1 MQLPYCC
8 SLKSNSLILL
18 SNQSSMLKTKFNGF
32 KTFACFTLFT
42 LTILTQSCKKSDL
55 KQEETISQEELQQL
69 KSFVATTTGFPL
81 ASVEYHPVKRYFIA
95 GKDILIKLSDART
108 RLKNTEI
115 STPSANGSNQR
126 VYFYTATQNNVAN
139 IAIYADNTVSSDWV
153 TALDQAIANWNS
165 TNSHVV
171 MKRVTA
177 TTKTTTTGKGK
188 KKTTTTTIV
197 LPSYNILVNTLYN
210 SSTSMV
216 AEAFLP
222 YSNGTVGNEVHI
234 NTYYSYLNSSYKT
247 FTLTHEL
254 GHSIGFTHTDGTY
267 GNLVPNTPET
277 DPNSVMNSFVLPW
290 NGFTPYDISAVNTIY
305 PR

>member
-1 MQLPYCC
+1 
-8 SLKSNSLILL
+8 
-18 SNQSSMLKTKFNGF
+18 MLKTKISRFQ
-32 KTFACFTLFT
+32 TFMCLTLTT
-42 LTILTQSCKKSDL
+42 LTIFTQSCKKSDL
-55 KQEETISQEELQQL
+55 RQDETISQDEMQQL
-69 KSFVATTTGFPL
+69 KSFVATSTGFPL
-81 ASVEYHPVKRYFIA
+81 NSVEYNSTKKYFIV
-95 GKDILIKLSDART
+95 GEDILVSLADART

-115 STPSANGSNQR
+115 SGPTVNGENQR
-126 VYFYTATQNNVAN
+126 VYMYTATLYNVAN
-139 IAIYADNTVSSDWV
+139 IAIYADNTVPADWIS
-153 TALDQAIANWNS
+153 ALDQAITNWNS

-177 TTKTTTTGKGK
+177 TTKTTTKGKGK
-188 KKTTTTTIV
+188 KKTTTTTTV
-197 LPSYNILVNTLYN
+197 LPSYNILVSTLYS

-247 FTLTHEL
+247 FALTHEL

-267 GNLVPNTPET
+267 GNLIAGTPVT
-277 DPNSVMNSFVLPW
+277 DPSSVMNSVVLPW
-290 NGFTPYDISAVNTIY
+290 NGYTPYDITAVNTIY

>member
-1 MQLPYCC
+1 
-8 SLKSNSLILL
+8 
-18 SNQSSMLKTKFNGF
+18 MLKAKISGF
-32 KTFACFTLFT
+32 KTYACLTLFT
-42 LTILTQSCKKSDL
+42 LTILAQSCKKSDL
-55 KQEETISQEELQQL
+55 QQEETISQEEIQQL
-69 KSFVATTTGFPL
+69 KSFVASTTGSPL
-81 ASVEYHPVKRYFIA
+81 TSVEYNSTKRVFVA
-95 GKDILIKLSDART
+95 GKDILVNLSDART

-115 STPSANGSNQR
+115 SAPTVNGGNQR
-126 VYFYTATQNNVAN
+126 VYMYTVTPTNVAN
-139 IAIYADNTVSSDWV
+139 ISIYADNSVPAEWI

-177 TTKTTTTGKGK
+177 TTTTTTKGKGR
-188 KKTTTTTIV
+188 KKTTTTTTT
-197 LPSYNILVNTLYN
+197 LPYYNILVNTLYN

-234 NTYYSYLNSSYKT
+234 NTYYNYLSSSYKT

-267 GNLVPNTPET
+267 GNLIQGTPET
-277 DPNSVMNSFVLPW
+277 DPNSVMNSIVLPW
-290 NGFTPYDISAVNTIY
+290 NGYTNYDLTAVNTIY
-305 PR
+305 PK